1 MRIRIPNTAKNT
13 SWQEPEKQV
22 NNVRAYLGELERIH
36 ELVAILQGKE
46 VAYPGHVVWRVFVPE
61 IIWIK
66 FRIIGASKNFKN
78 LPRSRAYLVA
88 QSPL

>member
-61 IIWIK
+61 IIWISL
-66 FRIIGASKNFKN
+66 G
-78 LPRSRAYLVA
+78 
-88 QSPL
+88 